1 MGSLD
6 PFLPQ
11 RKARLTTSI
20 KNIHSKTLFL
30 KAGVTRDEITP
41 YTDQASSMLNTY
53 ALSNALLLVPEEK
66 ELLNEGDWVTY
77 IDLNF

>member
-1 MGSLD
+1 
-6 PFLPQ
+6 
-11 RKARLTTSI
+11 
-20 KNIHSKTLFL
+20 
-30 KAGVTRDEITP
+30 
-41 YTDQASSMLNTY
+41 MLNTY